1 MDDFATRIKA
11 GLARNMPALAKAMDE
26 AKEVERRDTGELD
39 GEGVWKHWSETILG
53 EEGAERAKETEL

>member
-1 MDDFATRIKA
+1 
-11 GLARNMPALAKAMDE
+11 MPALAKAMDE